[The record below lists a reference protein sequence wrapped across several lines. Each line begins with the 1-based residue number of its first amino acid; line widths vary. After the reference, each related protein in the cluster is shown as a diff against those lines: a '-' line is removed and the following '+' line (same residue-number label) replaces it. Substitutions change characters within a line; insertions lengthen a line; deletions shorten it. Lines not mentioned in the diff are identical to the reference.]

1 LEVCAQQIRVVPKMG
16 KTAYIFPGQGA
27 QMVGMGFDFYNA
39 SPAARS
45 VYDMADEVLGRKIS
59 TLCFEGPADELTRTA
74 NVQPALLVTSFAI
87 LQSSREAGT
96 LPKADFLAG
105 HSLGE
110 YTALVASGALE
121 FEDALKLVVTR
132 ASLMESSAKAS
143 PGGMLALIGADR
155 ETAEKICSITGM
167 EISNLNSPQ
176 QVVISGP
183 KDIIESA
190 IETASGLGVRRV
202 IPLKVSGA
210 FHSSL
215 MQPAADGL
223 KQALAKTRI
232 KNADVP
238 VIANASASPITSA
251 DDIRRELEIQLLSP
265 VLWQPSVEYMDE
277 NRVSRFIEF
286 GPGNVLTGLIKRIL
300 PNASLFNV
308 SNINSLGSM
317 GV

>member
-1 LEVCAQQIRVVPKMG
+1 MG

-27 QMVGMGFDFYNA
+27 QTIGMGLDFYNTSA
-39 SPAARS
+39 AARS
-45 VYDMADEVLGRKIS
+45 VYDMADDVLGRKIS
-59 TLCFEGPADELTRTA
+59 ALCFEGPADELTRTA
-74 NVQPALLVTSFAI
+74 NVQLALLVTSIAI
-87 LQSSREAGT
+87 LRAAREAGT

-132 ASLMESSAKAS
+132 SSLMEASARAN

-155 ETAEKICSITGM
+155 EMAEKICNITGM

-223 KQALAKTRI
+223 KQAFAKTRI

-238 VIANASASPITSA
+238 VIANASASPITS
-251 DDIRRELEIQLLSP
+251 
-265 VLWQPSVEYMDE
+265 
-277 NRVSRFIEF
+277 
-286 GPGNVLTGLIKRIL
+286 
-300 PNASLFNV
+300 
-308 SNINSLGSM
+308 
-317 GV
+317 